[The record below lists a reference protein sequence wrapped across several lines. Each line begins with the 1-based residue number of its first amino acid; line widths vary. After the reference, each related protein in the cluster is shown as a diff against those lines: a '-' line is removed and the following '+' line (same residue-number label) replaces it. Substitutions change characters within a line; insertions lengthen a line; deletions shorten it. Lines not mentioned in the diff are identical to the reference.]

1 MNKYPKHDALPSP
14 VPYYTGQFM
23 LIGSRYHK
31 LWKTGYELGSIG
43 IPYPAAHEGS
53 FKEGNQ
59 VAIKKY
65 ELKQFILGDSHG

>member
-1 MNKYPKHDALPSP
+1 MNKYPKHDALPNP
-14 VPYYTGQFM
+14 IHY
-23 LIGSRYHK
+23 IGPNQMIGTRYHQ

-43 IPYPAAHEGS
+43 IPYPAAREGS

-59 VAIKKY
+59 LAMKKY